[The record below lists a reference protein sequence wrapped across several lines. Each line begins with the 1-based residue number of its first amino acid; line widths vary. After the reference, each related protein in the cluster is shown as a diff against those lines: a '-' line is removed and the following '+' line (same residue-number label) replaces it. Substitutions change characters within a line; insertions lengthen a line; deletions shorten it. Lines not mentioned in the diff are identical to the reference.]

1 MLCSSEKVWIASSKH
16 LKVWGLWGEGKIYI
30 YKKKIATA
38 KTVFWKCNAEREL
51 KTSVGHLLCLQENG
65 CSDSG
70 LPAHVSSP
78 AAACFPKKHFKSKLW
93 EVNGVS
99 SSFLVAKVLICFC
112 PHTHYLFRMYS
123 RGLLL
128 LIGLDLCQLSD
139 VGLRNAHEG
148 EGSKS
153 SNGWAVWIV
162 GNSGSPLLVALFLQV
177 CSSDTVKK
185 EAASGKCDF
194 LVHEQLRAIFMNA
207 VCNKLL
213 SLVHVMHM
221 EKCSQVVGWLHHVLF
236 QVVCGMDRRTEYRD
250 WIKIKWKIF
259 RSLHKYSFL
268 VLYNL
273 CS

>member
-1 MLCSSEKVWIASSKH
+1 MLIH
-16 LKVWGLWGEGKIYI
+16 
-30 YKKKIATA
+30 
-38 KTVFWKCNAEREL
+38 
-51 KTSVGHLLCLQENG
+51 
-65 CSDSG
+65 
-70 LPAHVSSP
+70 
-78 AAACFPKKHFKSKLW
+78 
-93 EVNGVS
+93 
-99 SSFLVAKVLICFC
+99 FC

-128 LIGLDLCQLSD
+128 LIGLNLCQLSD
-139 VGLRNAHEG
+139 LGLRNAHEG

-185 EAASGKCDF
+185 EAASRKCDF
-194 LVHEQLRAIFMNA
+194 LVHEQLRAIFMNS

-221 EKCSQVVGWLHHVLF
+221 EKCSKSQSGVGLAHVLF
-236 QVVCGMDRRTEYRD
+236 QVVCGMNRRAEYRD

-259 RSLHKYSFL
+259 CSLPKYSFL

-273 CS
+273 YG